1 MTPAQRPR
9 CETEYL
15 KMIMN
20 AVLAVA
26 LGLAP
31 VKPGLET
38 QVIQVNPTKY
48 PGLIGRYRQ
57 STDRRGNT
65 HLTGYD
71 RLTGR
76 PFDIAVARD
85 GRVEGTVGETY
96 VTFTVS
102 QAA

>member
-1 MTPAQRPR
+1 
-9 CETEYL
+9 
-15 KMIMN
+15 MIMN

-31 VKPGLET
+31 IKSGQEV
-38 QVIQVNPTKY
+38 QVIQYNPGDY
-48 PGLIGRYRQ
+48 AGLIGRYYQ
-57 STDRRGNT
+57 STDHRGTT
-65 HLTGYD
+65 HLTGFD

-76 PFDIAVARD
+76 PFDVAVAKN

-102 QAA
+102 QGA

>member
-1 MTPAQRPR
+1 
-9 CETEYL
+9 
-15 KMIMN
+15 MIMN

-38 QVIQVNPTKY
+38 QVIQFNPTDY
-48 PGLIGRYRQ
+48 SGLIGRYQQ
-57 STDRRGNT
+57 STDRRGTT
-65 HLTGYD
+65 HLVGYD

-76 PFDIAVARD
+76 PFDIAVAKN

-96 VTFTVS
+96 NTFTVS
-102 QAA
+102 EGA